1 MTTEIAILNKAGL
14 ALAADSAMTL
24 SIQGPEGQ
32 ERKIYNTANKVFAL
46 SKHAPVAAMIYN
58 NSRLMNIPWE
68 TIIKRYR
75 SCLGKKRFSRL
86 EDYCK
91 DILRFL
97 GKLPVSD
104 DAKAQ
109 YVLQGAYAIFEGIKK
124 DLAGFVEATIDEK
137 EKTDETEVKSK
148 LRELIAAESKNR
160 AEYAKDAE
168 FSEREKGRL
177 RSKYRKPILDIAKQ
191 IFEDRPLTT
200 QDRSRLTHIVVNA
213 ASKGPVR
220 QSGLVVAGFGEDE
233 LYPSYFDYDISGV
246 LLGKAVKRLQ
256 KSTAISDT
264 NEAVIS
270 PFAQSDEVVT
280 FMEGMGRD
288 VNKFF
293 DQTLSNMLKKY
304 FPQKLVQ
311 AIREKVNVDDN
322 AGCQMLQIA
331 SEMGKG
337 AYDTIVADL
346 RELKRRTYI
355 NPVIQATRFL
365 QKDEL
370 ATMAETL
377 VNLVSFRKQVTL
389 EAETVGGPIDV
400 AVITKGDG
408 LVWIKRKH
416 YFQPELNHHFF
427 RNYFDHG
434 EDHDKQKNTQTPKKK
449 NIPKRR

>member
-24 SIQGPEGQ
+24 SIQGSEGQ
-32 ERKIYNTANKVFAL
+32 KRKIYNTANKVFAL
-46 SKHAPVAAMIYN
+46 SKHAPVGTMIYN

-75 SCLGKKRFSRL
+75 RCLGKKRFPRL

-91 DILRFL
+91 DIFRFL

-104 DAKAQ
+104 DTEAQ
-109 YVLQGAYAIFEGIKK
+109 HVLSAAYVIFEDIKK
-124 DLAGFVEATIDEK
+124 QLDGFVKSVFKEK
-137 EKTDETEVKSK
+137 RKTDETEVKSK
-148 LRELIAAESKNR
+148 LREIIAVESKKF

-168 FSEREKGRL
+168 FSEKEKGRL
-177 RSKYRKPILDIAKQ
+177 RSKYRKSIFDIAKQ
-191 IFEDRPLTT
+191 IFEGRPLTT
-200 QDRSRLTHIVVNA
+200 QDRSQLTHIVVNA
-213 ASKGPVR
+213 ASTVH

-233 LYPSYFDYDISGV
+233 LYPSYFDYNISGV

-288 VNKFF
+288 VSEFF
-293 DQTLSNMLKKY
+293 DQTLGKTLQKY

-311 AIREKVNVDDN
+311 AIREKVSVNDN
-322 AGCQMLQIA
+322 DGRQMLQIA

-337 AYDTIVADL
+337 AYDTIIAYLEDL
-346 RELKRRTYI
+346 KHRKYS
-355 NPVIQATRFL
+355 NPVTQATKFL

-434 EDHDKQKNTQTPKKK
+434 ENDDKQKNTQTPKKK
-449 NIPKRR
+449 NIQKRR